1 MEQGYRQIFKQREF
15 MKMTGANFI
24 NRFGDSIDM
33 IAFTWLIFELTG
45 SASWS
50 AIMLGVNMIPNVLV
64 QPFAG
69 AIVERME
76 KKNIMIACDILR
88 GILTAG
94 IAVLYMLSALQP
106 WMLLLITFLNNTL
119 ESFRNP
125 ASTAF
130 TPLILRR
137 RYYDFSL
144 SFSQSCPESV
154 NSSAITRGWAVLTV
168 AAIGLSGCNSCLVWP
183 PSSSLHS
190 SSAVFTARNN
200 RESRSGYHK
209 VYTC

>member
-33 IAFTWLIFELTG
+33 IAFTWLVFELTG

-76 KKNIMIACDILR
+76 KKNIMIVCDVLR
-88 GILTAG
+88 GILTAS
-94 IAVLYMLSALQP
+94 IAV
-106 WMLLLITFLNNTL
+106 
-119 ESFRNP
+119 
-125 ASTAF
+125 STAAMDAADYVF
-130 TPLILRR
+130 EQLAGVL
-137 RYYDFSL
+137 
-144 SFSQSCPESV
+144 SQSGIYRLYPIDSQ
-154 NSSAITRGWAVLTV
+154 
-168 AAIGLSGCNSCLVWP
+168 SGML
-183 PSSSLHS
+183 
-190 SSAVFTARNN
+190 
-200 RESRSGYHK
+200 
-209 VYTC
+209 

>member
-88 GILTAG
+88 
-94 IAVLYMLSALQP
+94 
-106 WMLLLITFLNNTL
+106 
-119 ESFRNP
+119 
-125 ASTAF
+125 
-130 TPLILRR
+130 
-137 RYYDFSL
+137 
-144 SFSQSCPESV
+144 
-154 NSSAITRGWAVLTV
+154 
-168 AAIGLSGCNSCLVWP
+168 
-183 PSSSLHS
+183 
-190 SSAVFTARNN
+190 
-200 RESRSGYHK
+200 
-209 VYTC
+209 

>member
-69 AIVERME
+69 AIVERMGNPYSRHCRIVYAVSSAAVDAAADHVFE
-76 KKNIMIACDILR
+76 QHT
-88 GILTAG
+88 GIL
-94 IAVLYMLSALQP
+94 
-106 WMLLLITFLNNTL
+106 
-119 ESFRNP
+119 
-125 ASTAF
+125 
-130 TPLILRR
+130 
-137 RYYDFSL
+137 
-144 SFSQSCPESV
+144 SQSG
-154 NSSAITRGWAVLTV
+154 IH
-168 AAIGLSGCNSCLVWP
+168 
-183 PSSSLHS
+183 SLYATDS
-190 SSAVFTARNN
+190 
-200 RESRSGYHK
+200 
-209 VYTC
+209 

>member
-94 IAVLYMLSALQP
+94 IAVDAAADHVFEQH
-106 WMLLLITFLNNTL
+106 TG
-119 ESFRNP
+119 
-125 ASTAF
+125 
-130 TPLILRR
+130 IL
-137 RYYDFSL
+137 
-144 SFSQSCPESV
+144 SQSG
-154 NSSAITRGWAVLTV
+154 IH
-168 AAIGLSGCNSCLVWP
+168 
-183 PSSSLHS
+183 SLYATDS
-190 SSAVFTARNN
+190 
-200 RESRSGYHK
+200 
-209 VYTC
+209 